1 MSRTTHIVL
10 KVLAWG
16 VVGIV
21 TLVVLAVGAV
31 LLLVGTERGAQ
42 WTADRFLPDELAVE
56 RLEGRLLG
64 PLTIHGLEFR
74 GDDGAVT
81 EVDRAHL
88 EWSPGALWSRRAHV
102 RSLDVTGVRH
112 TMGEDEEEVEEVD
125 PLEELPEISLPV
137 VVDVERAR
145 VADVT
150 LRDADGAETATVDE
164 LVLRAHWAE
173 SAVRLRELSVE
184 APEGVVQADGS
195 VDLVGDYPL
204 DLAVEWEATLPDQPA
219 MAGFGTFE
227 GSLADL
233 EVQHRLER
241 PAQLELAARVR
252 DVVTDLTWEAD
263 VDAPRF
269 DLGQWDEE
277 WSGNEVGLQ
286 ASASGSLEAVEGQAA
301 LEGAVEA
308 LEGPGEVEAFVE
320 GAYGDDRV
328 TLAALDVELPDVA
341 GRLFA
346 EGDILLEEPLTLD
359 VQGEW
364 AGLAWPPV
372 PEPDVASPEGR
383 FSVDGTLED
392 YAFDAQVALE
402 GPDIPTG
409 WWNVEGTG
417 SSSDATLQVA
427 GDVLDGSLRAGG
439 SVAWDPEPAWDL
451 TVEADELN
459 PEELHPEAEG
469 WITLQAASQGRILDD
484 GPHTDILVERL
495 EGELAD
501 ESFSGRADVGVAG
514 EALDVR
520 ALELSVLEGEWT
532 AFGTVDQEWNMEVT
546 GEAPD
551 LAALEGLVEA
561 MEGSLEVEARL
572 TGPREE
578 PEVAGRVEARDV
590 SAFDV
595 EVELLDL
602 YADVSELGARPS
614 SVELRVEELATP
626 EVSLAGLELDARG
639 TRQDHEVTLGAL
651 GLEEASL
658 ELAVAGGLDEEG
670 EAPAWSGMLDEL
682 AILGWSPGDLG
693 LDEHEGEPEAPVGDL
708 GDWTLEAPT
717 PLHASAEG
725 AGVERLCLRDGQQ
738 SLCLGG
744 EWAEGIGGDVFVNA
758 AELPLDRASPW
769 LPDVDVEGALSV
781 DTEVAL
787 DGDAAP
793 VTILADIRSTPGTLR
808 YRPDQEDA
816 PDVVREFR
824 EIHAHAD
831 WADEILDAGL
841 VLDFAEEGDDLRGRV
856 RMEGADPANGLEGA
870 TLEGELAASLEDR
883 GLAALFL
890 PELEDSRGA
899 LFADLQVDGTVEE
912 PRALGRVGLE
922 DAGAAVVPAGIE
934 VEDLGLA
941 LSSDDGSA
949 WEVTGG
955 ARSGDGELT
964 FGGFVNLDEAAPGVA
979 EGNGNAS
986 GSEADP
992 DGPEATPANPLW
1004 DAELTVNGEGFE
1016 AFNTTDAQVV
1026 ISPDLEIQGNPERMD
1041 VGGRVAVPRAR
1052 ITPGEMEE
1060 GVVQASPDVVLVG
1073 REDPTEQ
1080 PTPMDLYAEVT
1091 VELGNDVSIDAFGLT
1106 GRLTGGL
1113 TVEEGPDQVATGRG
1127 ELEVVE
1133 GEFTMYGQTLA
1144 VDRGRLIFADGP
1156 VDEPGLDIRVS
1167 REVEEIVVGLDIGGT
1182 AARPEGEV
1190 FSEPAMAEADALSYL
1205 VLGRPLRQTSP
1216 EEGDVL
1222 ADAARSAGLA
1232 GAGRLAEQLGVGV
1245 FGLEEAFIDPGEG
1258 EGLEEAQLVV
1268 GAQITPSIHV
1278 GYALGLF
1285 EAGNV
1290 LRVRYNLGRQW
1301 TIRTEAGEETGGD
1314 LFYTIER

>member
-1 MSRTTHIVL
+1 MSRATQIAL

-16 VVGIV
+16 LVGVV

-64 PLTIHGLEFR
+64 PLTVHGLEFR

-81 EVDRAHL
+81 EVDRVHL
-88 EWSPGALWSRRAHV
+88 EWSPRALWSRRAHV
-102 RSLDVTGVRH
+102 RSLEVTGVRH
-112 TMGEDEEEVEEVD
+112 TMGEDEEEVDEVD
-125 PLEELPEISLPV
+125 DLEELPEIHLPV
-137 VVDVERAR
+137 AVDVERAR
-145 VADVT
+145 VTDVT
-150 LRDADGAETATVDE
+150 LRDVDGAEAATVDE
-164 LVLRAHWAE
+164 LVLRAHWTG
-173 SAVRLRELSVE
+173 STVRLWELSVE
-184 APEGVVQADGS
+184 APEGVLRAEGSAD
-195 VDLVGDYPL
+195 LAGDYPL
-204 DLAVEWEATLPDQPA
+204 DLAVDWEATLPDQPA

-241 PAQLELAARVR
+241 PAELDLAARVR
-252 DVVTDLTWEAD
+252 DVVTDLTWEAE

-277 WSGNEVGLQ
+277 WAGNEVGLQ
-286 ASASGSLEAVEGQAA
+286 ATASGSLEAVEGQAS

-328 TLAALDVELPDVA
+328 TLAALDVELPDVD
-341 GRLFA
+341 GRLSA
-346 EGDILLEEPLTLD
+346 TGDVLLEEPLTLD

-364 AGLAWPPV
+364 ADLAWPPI
-372 PEPDVASPEGR
+372 PDPDVASPEGR

-392 YAFDAQVALE
+392 YAFDAQMALE
-402 GPDIPTG
+402 GPDIPPG
-409 WWNVEGTG
+409 WWSVEGTG
-417 SSSDATLQVA
+417 SSSDATLQLA
-427 GDVLDGSLRAGG
+427 GDVLDGNLRAGG

-459 PEELHPEAEG
+459 PEEIHPEAEG
-469 WITLQAASQGRILDD
+469 WVTLRAASQGRILDD
-484 GPHTDILVERL
+484 GPHTDVLVEQL
-495 EGELAD
+495 EGELDD
-501 ESFSGRADVGVAG
+501 ESFSLQADVGVEG
-514 EALDVR
+514 DALDVR
-520 ALELSVLEGEWT
+520 ALEISAFEGEWT

-561 MEGSLEVEARL
+561 VEGSLEVEARL

-595 EVELLDL
+595 EVGVLDL

-626 EVSLAGLELDARG
+626 GASLAGLELDARG
-639 TRQDHEVTLGAL
+639 TRQDHEVTLGAQ
-651 GLEEASL
+651 GLDGASR

-670 EAPAWSGMLDEL
+670 ETPAWSGMLDQL
-682 AILGWSPGDLG
+682 AILGWSPADLDVEDAEGD
-693 LDEHEGEPEAPVGDL
+693 PETPVGDL

-744 EWAEGIGGDVFVNA
+744 DWAEGVGGDVFVNA
-758 AELPLDRASPW
+758 AELPLERASPW

-781 DTEVAL
+781 DAEVAL

-793 VTILADIRSTPGTLR
+793 VTVLTDVRSTPGSLS
-808 YRPDQEDA
+808 YRPGQEDA

-824 EIHAHAD
+824 EVHAHVD
-831 WADEILDAGL
+831 WADGILDAGL
-841 VLDFAEEGDDLRGRV
+841 VLDFAEEGDDLRGSI
-856 RMEGADPANGLEGA
+856 RMEGADPAEGLEGA

-883 GLAALFL
+883 GLAGLFL
-890 PELEDSRGA
+890 PELEGSRGA
-899 LFADLQVDGTVEE
+899 LFADLQVEGTVEE
-912 PRALGRVGLE
+912 PRAFGRVGLE
-922 DAGAAVVPAGIE
+922 EAGAAVVPAGIE

-941 LSSDDGSA
+941 LSSDDGSL
-949 WEVTGG
+949 WEATGG

-979 EGNGNAS
+979 EGND
-986 GSEADP
+986 GS
-992 DGPEATPANPLW
+992 EATPANPVW
-1004 DAELTVNGEGFE
+1004 DAELTVEGEGFE
-1016 AFNTTDAQVV
+1016 AFNTTDARVV
-1026 ISPDLEIQGNPERMD
+1026 IAPDLEIQGGPERMD
-1041 VGGRVAVPRAR
+1041 VGGRVAVPQAS

-1060 GVVQASPDVVLVG
+1060 GVVQASPDVVVVG
-1073 REDPTEQ
+1073 HEEDPAEQ
-1080 PTPMDLYAEVT
+1080 ATPMDLHAEVT
-1091 VELGNDVSIDAFGLT
+1091 VELGDDVTIDAFGLT

-1113 TVEEGPDQVATGRG
+1113 TVVEGPDQVTTGRG

-1245 FGLEEAFIDPGEG
+1245 FGLEEAYIDPGEG
-1258 EGLEEAQLVV
+1258 DGLEEAQLVV

-1285 EAGNV
+1285 EAGNI